1 MQLIKDITRENMQTF
16 IMVTHDDEMTEF
28 ADRTLFMRDG
38 KIENIHKNLTI
49 DEVLEDDILPTNK

>member
-1 MQLIKDITRENMQTF
+1 MQLIKDITGENDQTF

-38 KIENIHKNLTI
+38 KIQTIHKNLTI
-49 DEVLEDDILPTNK
+49 DEVL

>member
-1 MQLIKDITRENMQTF
+1 MQTF